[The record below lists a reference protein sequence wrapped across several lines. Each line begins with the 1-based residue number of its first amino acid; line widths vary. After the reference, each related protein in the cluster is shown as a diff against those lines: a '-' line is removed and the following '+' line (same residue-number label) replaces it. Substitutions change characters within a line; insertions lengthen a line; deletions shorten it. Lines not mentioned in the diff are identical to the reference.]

1 MIKEQMLNLLCVFN
15 PILFISMLLLLLIL
29 SLLSSVVPFWPN
41 VVRLYLYLEVVSIV
55 IFRFFGGC
63 CDFLIFSSLF
73 FFQVGPA
80 SSNHHISSQA
90 NLNSNYKQ
98 NQNRQKNKAH

>member
-1 MIKEQMLNLLCVFN
+1 
-15 PILFISMLLLLLIL
+15 MLLVLLIL
-29 SLLSSVVPFWPN
+29 SLLLSVVPFWPN

-90 NLNSNYKQ
+90 NLNIQIIESKSKIKTDNS
-98 NQNRQKNKAH
+98 